1 MAVWIRANVYN
12 SYVDILDFFQKYI
25 AEDILAENVQPI
37 LTVDAIKYV
46 HIFRNQVPRQ
56 NWHEI
61 FPLLVKHLTSSNF
74 VVHSYSAIAIERIL
88 QMSDEDRKPI
98 IPHSEVVAL
107 SRGLLEHLFAL
118 MQKHATPEKIQENEF
133 LMKCVMRVLISLR
146 EGIMPVSDM
155 ALKNLIAI
163 TKEIQKN
170 PSNPRFYYFH
180 FEAMGALIRF
190 SAPSQSNELEMALY
204 DPFAEI
210 LQNNVQE
217 FMPYVFQLFAA
228 LLEANPCVGL
238 SDYYKSII
246 PPILMAPLWESKGNV
261 PALVRLL
268 SAMMPRGA
276 ESMVHDGQ
284 VEPILGLF
292 RKLIST
298 KTNETMGFDL
308 VESVISSFPQPVL
321 EDYYERIFRD
331 MFTRLSSSRT
341 ENFSL
346 RFIRFYHFFVT
357 HNDKSRGAD
366 YFISISD
373 RIQHE

>member
-1 MAVWIRANVYN
+1 M
-12 SYVDILDFFQKYI
+12 DILNFFQKHI
-25 AEDILAENVQPI
+25 AEDLLSENMHPI

-46 HIFRNQVPRQ
+46 HTFRSQIMRQ
-56 NWHEI
+56 HWHEI
-61 FPLLVKHLTSSNF
+61 FPLLIKHLASSNF
-74 VVHSYSAIAIERIL
+74 VIYTYSAIAIERIL
-88 QMSDEDRKPI
+88 QMSDEDRKSV
-98 IPHSEVVAL
+98 IPQSEVVNL
-107 SRGLLEHLFAL
+107 SNGLLEHLFAL
-118 MQKHATPEKIQENEF
+118 IQKDATPEKIQENEF
-133 LMKCVMRVLISLR
+133 LMKCVMRVLILLKEAVIS
-146 EGIMPVSDM
+146 VSDIV
-155 ALKNLIAI
+155 LKNLIYI

-190 SAPSQSNELEMALY
+190 TAPSKPNELETALY

-228 LLEANPCVGL
+228 LLEANPAAGL
-238 SDYYKSII
+238 SEYYKSIV
-246 PPILMAPLWESKGNV
+246 PPILMAPLWESKGNI

-276 ESMVHDGQ
+276 ESMAQNKQ
-284 VEPILGLF
+284 VEPILGLY

-298 KTNETMGFDL
+298 KTNEVMGFDL
-308 VESVISSFPQPVL
+308 IESTISSFPRSAL

-331 MFTRLSSSRT
+331 MFTRLSISRT

-346 RFIRFYHFFVT
+346 RFIRFYHFFVAC
-357 HNDKSRGAD
+357 NDKDLGAD
-366 YFISISD
+366 FFVDTSD

>member
-1 MAVWIRANVYN
+1 M
-12 SYVDILDFFQKYI
+12 DIFDFFQKHI
-25 AEDILAENVQPI
+25 AEDILTENGQPI

-46 HIFRNQVPRQ
+46 HTFRNQIPHQ
-56 NWHEI
+56 HWHEI

-88 QMSDEDRKPI
+88 QMTDEDRKPI
-98 IPHSEVVAL
+98 IPPSEIVSL
-107 SRGLLEHLFAL
+107 SGGLLEHLFAL
-118 MQKHATPEKIQENEF
+118 IQRHTTPEKIQENEF
-133 LMKCVMRVLISLR
+133 LMKCVMRVLILLR
-146 EGIMPVSDM
+146 YDMVPISDLV
-155 ALKNLIAI
+155 LKNLISI

-180 FEAMGALIRF
+180 FEAVGALIRF
-190 SAPSQSNELEMALY
+190 VAPTKSGELETSLY

-228 LLEANPCVGL
+228 LLEANPYAGL
-238 SDYYKSII
+238 SDYYRSII
-246 PPILMAPLWESKGNV
+246 PPILMAPLWESKGNI

-276 ESMVHDGQ
+276 ESMAQNGQ

-308 VESVISSFPQPVL
+308 VESVISSFPQAIL
-321 EDYYERIFRD
+321 NDYYERIFRD
-331 MFTRLSSSRT
+331 MFTRLSSSKT
-341 ENFSL
+341 ETFSV
-346 RFIRFYHFFVT
+346 RFVRFYHFFVT
-357 HNDKSRGAD
+357 HNEELRGAD
-366 YFISISD
+366 YFVDISD
-373 RIQHE
+373 RIQQE